1 MKSSQSRDKLES
13 RLQQWSTCGKRANG
27 DNRIL
32 DIRFYLDIE
41 LILTHCV
48 NGEHF
53 IRPQRAVMI
62 KGNDDK
68 SSKGNHQMMIKL
80 TESK

>member
-13 RLQQWSTCGKRANG
+13 RLQQWSTCGKIANG

-32 DIRFYLDIE
+32 DRRFSLDIE
-41 LILTHCV
+41 LILNHCV
-48 NGEHF
+48 NCEHF
-53 IRPQRAVMI
+53 ISPQRA
-62 KGNDDK
+62 
-68 SSKGNHQMMIKL
+68 MMIKL